1 MGKIIEF
8 KQNKTDDSMI
18 PVEQWDGSA
27 YQCFFEN
34 FCVPNAQKFN
44 ISPWDYLAN
53 FIKAIYGNQEE

>member
-1 MGKIIEF
+1 
-8 KQNKTDDSMI
+8 MI

-34 FCVPNAQKFN
+34 FCIPNAQKFN
-44 ISPWDYLAN
+44 ISPWDCLAN